1 MFLDFSK
8 EFDNVPHSRLLLKL
22 ESLGIAGDLLN
33 WVRAFLTARAQR
45 VVVNGSH
52 SSWLPVISGVPQG
65 SILGPLLFIL
75 YVNDIKSVI
84 SHSYLKMFADD
95 LTLYRNIASVSD
107 CELLQ
112 WDLRRIYEWTLTWLL

>member
-1 MFLDFSK
+1 M
-8 EFDNVPHSRLLLKL
+8 E
-22 ESLGIAGDLLN
+22 GDLLN
-33 WVRAFLTARAQR
+33 WTKDFLITQAQR
-45 VVVNGSH
+45 FVVNGSH
-52 SSWLPVISGVPQG
+52 SSWLPGVPQG